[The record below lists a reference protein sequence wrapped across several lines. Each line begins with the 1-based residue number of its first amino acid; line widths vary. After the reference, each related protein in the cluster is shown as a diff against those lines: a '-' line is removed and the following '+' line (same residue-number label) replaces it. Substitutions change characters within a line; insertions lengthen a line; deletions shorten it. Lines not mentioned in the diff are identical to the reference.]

1 MGGIDRT
8 DQRIGRLAT
17 AAKGIV
23 TRSALLDLGVTDREI
38 EGRVEKGALIR
49 VHRGVYRVGH
59 VAPSIEATYLAA
71 VKACG
76 IGAVLFDSAAG
87 YHQAILRT
95 PTPPAPEVLCPT
107 QRSVPGVKT
116 RRCRHI
122 DPVEIATYRGIPI
135 TTVPRTLLDL
145 AAHLT
150 EGELARA
157 AHEAWVRHR
166 TRASYVLAVL
176 QRHPRAKGA
185 RKLRAVMCGDVNVT
199 LSRLEAM
206 FLRAMS
212 DAEIELPET
221 NQHVDGKYV
230 DCRWRGRLTVELDS
244 YAFHN
249 SHHAWEQHH
258 QRRRAA
264 RARGEEFRT
273 FTWWDVTEGREA
285 MVDDVRGLLR
295 G

>member
-1 MGGIDRT
+1 MTWAELRRAGISADEIRWRART
-8 DQRIGRLAT
+8 
-17 AAKGIV
+17 
-23 TRSALLDLGVTDREI
+23 
-38 EGRVEKGALIR
+38 GALIR

-59 VAPSIEATYLAA
+59 TAPSVEATYLAA

-76 IGAVLFDSAAG
+76 SGAVLFDSAAG
-87 YHQAILRT
+87 YFQAVLRA

-116 RRCRHI
+116 RRCRNI
-122 DPVEIATYRGIPI
+122 DPVEMATYRGIPI

-150 EGELARA
+150 EVELARA

-166 TRASYVLAVL
+166 TRASYVLAAL

-199 LSRLEAM
+199 LSRLERS

-212 DAEIELPET
+212 DADIELPET

-249 SHHAWEQHH
+249 TRHAWEQHH